1 MFSRLSQYTKAI
13 TNQKVKN
20 SLIQTTSKRNF
31 LGSAIVCSSAIGS
44 LYYCWW
50 RGYKYYL
57 TIYRSQ
63 IRHVPLLERPSQYKE
78 TMQPTIDYMKYPI
91 SIRIFAY
98 ILFIFLIFQKYVG
111 DIGSW
116 NCFSYITHY

>member
-1 MFSRLSQYTKAI
+1 MFRRLSQYTKVI
-13 TNQKVKN
+13 TNQNVKT
-20 SLIQTTSKRNF
+20 SLMQTIHKRNF

-50 RGYKYYL
+50 RGYKYYFI
-57 TIYRSQ
+57 TYSSQ
-63 IRHVPLLERPSQYKE
+63 IRHVPLLERPAQYRE

-98 ILFIFLIFQKYVG
+98 NLIKSLIF
-111 DIGSW
+111 
-116 NCFSYITHY
+116 